1 MARHALSA
9 GTPSRAVGS
18 RLSAIRV
25 TLPYMTWASW
35 TTTDVYTG
43 RGGVRTDE
51 LGIVTGNVTVH
62 TTWAGGEAQIAVQ
75 YSGASDWFTMTG
87 SPVQCRSERD
97 SRDLHEAVV
106 EAVREGGG
114 AVVPSPSLPSP

>member
-1 MARHALSA
+1 
-9 GTPSRAVGS
+9 
-18 RLSAIRV
+18 
-25 TLPYMTWASW
+25 MTWASW

-43 RGGVRTDE
+43 RGGVRTEE

-75 YSGASDWFTMTG
+75 YTGASEWFTMTG
-87 SPVQCRSERD
+87 SPVPCRAERD